1 MERIQ
6 PGWETIVFVP
16 EGFCVLIAQIAA
28 DEQLLVNR
36 QFQSGTVEKRAGEF
50 VAEIEEMRTAAKNGI
65 KQLVLE
71 AGREIRFVALPPKNI
86 ICTLVF
92 GLALTSPNWK
102 PSSFSL

>member
-1 MERIQ
+1 M
-6 PGWETIVFVP
+6 
-16 EGFCVLIAQIAA
+16 LIAQIAA

-50 VAEIEEMRTAAKNGI
+50 VAEIEEMRTTAKNGI

-71 AGREIRFVALPPKNI
+71 AGREIQFRGVTAKSI